1 MAQYCDELTM
11 EIYRDDFTMEDECD
25 GFEMLQDGEDDFRM
39 WQGLIGPYFT
49 PSVNAD
55 GDLSWTNN
63 GGLPNPSSV
72 NIKGEPGQGL
82 TVEGIVSTVGDLPP
96 AAEQGD
102 VWLVGS
108 ESPYEAY
115 IWNNGAW
122 ISLGEVAV
130 GPAGPPGADGTT
142 FTPTVSSAGV
152 ISWTNDGGKQ
162 NPASVNIKGP
172 QGDPGSPGA
181 DGTTFTP
188 TVSSAGVISWTNDGG
203 KQNPADVNIKGPQG
217 DPAPLPI
224 HFSTTLS
231 SLPATISDARIL
243 ADTSTEESRVT
254 DVELGTPSALASD
267 LSWTTASG
275 SVTFSGTMV
284 SGGTTVISFNI
295 TRCEKQ

>member
-39 WQGLIGPYFT
+39 WQGLVGPHFT

-172 QGDPGSPGA
+172 QGDP
-181 DGTTFTP
+181 
-188 TVSSAGVISWTNDGG
+188 
-203 KQNPADVNIKGPQG
+203 
-217 DPAPLPI
+217 APLPV

-254 DVELGTPSALASD
+254 DVEIATPSALASD